1 MSKDRSK
8 YNAERFKEL
17 NCTVTKI
24 AIVNNIIF
32 IRLSNDLI
40 CISFSQKNITDEVL
54 MILNYNRNNP
64 SLIKIVNNQKERI
77 FNNYKEA
84 LTQEPSL
91 VGYVRT
97 IFEKMLENS
106 SISA

>member
-1 MSKDRSK
+1 
-8 YNAERFKEL
+8 
-17 NCTVTKI
+17 
-24 AIVNNIIF
+24 
-32 IRLSNDLI
+32 
-40 CISFSQKNITDEVL
+40 